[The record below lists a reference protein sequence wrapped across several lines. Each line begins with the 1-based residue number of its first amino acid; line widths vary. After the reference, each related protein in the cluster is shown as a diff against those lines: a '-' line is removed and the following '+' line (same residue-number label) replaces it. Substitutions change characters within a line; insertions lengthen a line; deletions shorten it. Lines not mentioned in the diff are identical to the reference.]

1 MRDSSCDACVIGVAG
16 LECIR
21 SSSEGNFVWE
31 TWKCSQ
37 EIRFKTRVSARTII
51 LRNRAPGTC
60 MSSYRCHR
68 PGNASDR
75 ARMKT
80 FSFRL
85 GDIFVSSER
94 LGWRWFRVM
103 TLGNRARMKTFTGH
117 VWMWCTCV
125 WMCCTCIELGG
136 KFRLSSDLG
145 MVSSDG
151 VLFCTCIELGGKFR
165 LGD

>member
-51 LRNRAPGTC
+51 LGNRAPGTC
-60 MSSYRCHR
+60 MSSYRCHG

-85 GDIFVSSER
+85 GDLDGDGFVLELPCPMPQHTHIKEQAGLRSRSCFCAFMTHDHDVYCCNGDTLCPNWE
-94 LGWRWFRVM
+94 WR
-103 TLGNRARMKTFTGH
+103 TKSIARQRGLAH
-117 VWMWCTCV
+117 Q
-125 WMCCTCIELGG
+125 
-136 KFRLSSDLG
+136 LS
-145 MVSSDG
+145 
-151 VLFCTCIELGGKFR
+151 
-165 LGD
+165 